1 MLLGGDRKSAHQQL
15 IPEGAL
21 RDIVQ
26 VHSLEQLL
34 WRVKSLPL
42 CLRTTQYYGR
52 CLSFQIAWLPRMTM
66 RSLCQTRAPCT
77 TDSSASC

>member
-1 MLLGGDRKSAHQQL
+1 MLLGEDRKLAHQQL

-21 RDIVQ
+21 GEIVQ

-42 CLRTTQYYGR
+42 CLRATQCYGR
-52 CLSFQIAWLPRMTM
+52 SPSCQIAWLSRVTM
-66 RSLCQTRAPCT
+66 CSSCQ
-77 TDSSASC
+77 DQSALH